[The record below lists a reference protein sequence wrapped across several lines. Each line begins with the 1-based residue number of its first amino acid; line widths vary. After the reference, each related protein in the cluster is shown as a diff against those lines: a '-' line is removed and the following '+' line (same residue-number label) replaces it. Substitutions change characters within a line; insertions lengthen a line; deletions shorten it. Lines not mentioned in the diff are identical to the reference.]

1 MYQEE
6 KEKLMY
12 QKDFFV
18 DEYIEICDKALSD
31 IPRLASHIEKWF
43 NSSEET
49 QYQI

>member
-12 QKDFFV
+12 QKDFFG

-31 IPRLASHIEKWF
+31 IPGLARHIEKWF
-43 NSSEET
+43 TSSKEV
-49 QYQI
+49 